1 MGTINSENREIFTVF
16 PLDPTGNIGGGTV
29 GLSSIRIEKHG
40 HPSGIFRKLIN
51 RSQRYPGRLIRL
63 HNAGNKKTDDRYTHE
78 RSGNRV
84 NPYPQ
89 LQHEITPSRRVII
102 LRHFVR
108 TLFVWIVR
116 SHCYWVIEKKRLRL
130 VKLLRWLRLRCG
142 DVKPTKQRH
151 WQCLRATSDDLS
163 RTLDSSACRAPAARQ

>member
-1 MGTINSENREIFTVF
+1 MGTINGENREILAVF
-16 PLDPTGNIGGGTV
+16 PFNPTRNICGGAV
-29 GLSSIRIEKHG
+29 GLSPIRIEEHG
-40 HPSGIFRKLIN
+40 HPGRIFRKLIN

-63 HNAGNKKTDDRYTHE
+63 HNAGNEKTDDRYTDE

-108 TLFVWIVR
+108 TIFVWIVR
-116 SHCYWVIEKKRLRL
+116 SHGY
-130 VKLLRWLRLRCG
+130 
-142 DVKPTKQRH
+142 
-151 WQCLRATSDDLS
+151 
-163 RTLDSSACRAPAARQ
+163 

>member
-16 PLDPTGNIGGGTV
+16 PLNPTGNIEGVTV
-29 GLSSIRIEKHG
+29 GLSSIWIEEHG

-63 HNAGNKKTDDRYTHE
+63 HNAGNKKTDDRYTDE

-89 LQHEITPSRRVII
+89 LQHESTQGRRVII
-102 LRHFVR
+102 LRHLVR
-108 TLFVWIVR
+108 TILVWIVR
-116 SHCYWVIEKKRLRL
+116 SHGY
-130 VKLLRWLRLRCG
+130 
-142 DVKPTKQRH
+142 
-151 WQCLRATSDDLS
+151 
-163 RTLDSSACRAPAARQ
+163 